1 MDIIFK
7 QLLEKGWRLIGI
19 NSASKLFARKDYMF
33 FLHPI
38 NGLLIDKDNNKHSI
52 AITKGTPQ
60 LLEDIIGLEE
70 TLEK

>member
-1 MDIIFK
+1 MDTIFK
-7 QLLEKGWRLIGI
+7 ELLEKGWKLIGI
-19 NSASKLFARKDYMF
+19 NPVSKLFARKDCMF

-38 NGLLIDKDNNKHSI
+38 NGILIDKENNKHSI
-52 AITKGTPQ
+52 AITKDTPQ